1 MKTQRR
7 IFDLRNSLLW
17 SLALLTALSFSACSN
32 DDDDKKGEFNEDI
45 TGAYI
50 LNYGTYSMGGAS
62 VTRYDFRNDKVTN
75 EYFENQNP
83 GMTLYSNIQ
92 YGAEYNN
99 NIYIV
104 GNVTD
109 ELITFDLHFRP
120 TGNAVRTDLEIPRY
134 YVGKGDYLYISCY
147 GNDGYDTDMANSY
160 IAVYSIENRKVEEKI
175 KVPGGPEGLAIVG
188 NKLYASLGFSPK
200 IAVIDLDSHDVDYID
215 IPSVSSYLQQDKDGN
230 LYATLIS
237 TWTDPSEST
246 GLAYINT
253 TEDKLEATYSLDGIS
268 TSYGNI
274 LSANKDLS
282 TLYVCA
288 ASWVE
293 DTPGN
298 WVQKGAIWAFDTESR
313 EFEEFASGLTGVQG
327 VCVNPFTND
336 VYVMLGISAIEA
348 GEVSIYDPS
357 GNLFKTIEVGISP
370 YWILFLE

>member
-1 MKTQRR
+1 
-7 IFDLRNSLLW
+7 
-17 SLALLTALSFSACSN
+17 
-32 DDDDKKGEFNEDI
+32 
-45 TGAYI
+45 
-50 LNYGTYSMGGAS
+50 
-62 VTRYDFRNDKVTN
+62 
-75 EYFENQNP
+75 
-83 GMTLYSNIQ
+83 Q

-120 TGNAVRTDLEIPRY
+120 TGNAVRTGLEIPRY

-147 GNDGYDTDMANSY
+147 GNDGYDTDMAKSY

-175 KVPGGPEGLAIVG
+175 TVPGGPEGLAIVG

-357 GNLFKTIEVGISP
+357 GNLLKTIEVGISP